1 MADKQRIFSFL
12 LKPRYSLLGLMCV
25 VCLVYATMVV
35 GIRWRIMRW
44 AHEIANAM
52 MQSPLPDVC
61 VSGDVS
67 VKVKPPYQKQYD
79 FSSDWFTQNIPIW
92 QEVLK
97 PYRGE
102 PNVSYLEVGAYEGGS
117 IIWMLENILIHP
129 TAKLTAIDIFSG
141 PYKDKYFKNIE
152 QSGYSDKVTTITAY
166 SQLALRSLQLNSYD
180 IIYIDGSH
188 AKQDVLEDAVL
199 SWRLLKSGGVLIF
212 DDYRWAGCFGESET
226 TDPTDCPKVAIDP
239 FVQCFE
245 KYFHVVHNGKQL
257 ILRKDG
263 AGS

>member
-1 MADKQRIFSFL
+1 MI
-12 LKPRYSLLGLMCV
+12 
-25 VCLVYATMVV
+25 V
-35 GIRWRIMRW
+35 GIRYRILTW
-44 AHEIANAM
+44 ASQVAYAM
-52 MQSPLPDVC
+52 LQSPLPEKV
-61 VSGDVS
+61 VSPAGTAQGIT
-67 VKVKPPYQKQYD
+67 PYQKQYD
-79 FSSDWFTQNIPIW
+79 FSNDWFTHNIPIW

-117 IIWMLENILIHP
+117 VIWMLENILTDP

-141 PYKDKYFKNIE
+141 PYKDKYFKNIDH
-152 QSGYSDKVTTITAY
+152 SGYSDKVTTITNY
-166 SQLALRSLQLNSYD
+166 SQLALRSLPLNSFD

-199 SWRLLKSGGVLIF
+199 SWRLLKSGGLLIF
-212 DDYRWAGCFGESET
+212 DDYRWAGCFGERNT

-239 FVQCFE
+239 FFQCFE
-245 KYFHVVHNGKQL
+245 SHFQVVHNGNQL

-263 AGS
+263 DGS